1 VSPAGLNDGAG
12 VGVDR
17 SAGSTASASGV
28 VEQNVLFID
37 LMKFI
42 SWKSKSQIIFQYV
55 LLTFLFV

>member
-1 VSPAGLNDGAG
+1 MMGGL
-12 VGVDR
+12 GVDR

-28 VEQNVLFID
+28 VEQNVLFIG

-55 LLTFLFV
+55 LLTFLF